1 MLAQRSGTGVKQG
14 IHTAKSAHLRPQG
27 KAQLAA
33 AVLLAS
39 SAALRVLVSKLYLP
53 WHCLR
58 WNTFKLLGSQ
68 PTQRLKLP
76 ASRRHCSPM
85 S

>member
-1 MLAQRSGTGVKQG
+1 MSAQRSGIRVEKG

-39 SAALRVLVSKLYLP
+39 SAALRVRVSKLHLP

-58 WNTFKLLGSQ
+58 
-68 PTQRLKLP
+68 
-76 ASRRHCSPM
+76 
-85 S
+85 